1 MKGENLVG
9 MFKGE
14 FIMKKI
20 IYALLISSMALM
32 LASCGEKEEA
42 SEKEKTSSTSIS
54 ENSVDE
60 SSQSS
65 SSTSET
71 AEEPTYKKQIG
82 SEWSDWK
89 TDRRVWGTYDI
100 NMQCPYRYKDA
111 YHLANHLVT
120 IDASEKDNIL
130 FFFDADHS
138 YNYTN
143 EDGVIKEFPPANE
156 IHYEENFQSNLE
168 NQLISIDI
176 QYQYKTMKFNFDAE
190 EETVDMLSQKLIKR
204 TGVIDG
210 EKLPAH
216 SHNSSPTLRF
226 ISYTFLQNDSEHAN
240 DKNVAVCWIIMSE
253 CTDSETFQKMDDVMK
268 DMIESAQWEKEKV
281 N

>member
-1 MKGENLVG
+1 
-9 MFKGE
+9 
-14 FIMKKI
+14 MKKI
-20 IYALLISSMALM
+20 ICALLISSMALT
-32 LASCGEKEEA
+32 LAACGEKEEA
-42 SEKEKTSSTSIS
+42 SEKVTSSSSAVS
-54 ENSVDE
+54 ETSVDE

-82 SEWSDWK
+82 DEWSDWQTK
-89 TDRRVWGTYDI
+89 RRVWGTYEI

-111 YHLANHLVT
+111 YRLANYLVT

-130 FFFDADHS
+130 FFFDADYS
-138 YNYTN
+138 YNHGD

-156 IHYEENFQSNLE
+156 IHYEENFLSDLE
-168 NQLISIDI
+168 NQLMSIDI
-176 QYQYKTMKFNFDAE
+176 QYEYKTMKFDFDAE

-240 DKNVAVCWIIMSE
+240 GKNVAVCWIIMSE
-253 CTDSETFQKMDDVMK
+253 CTDSDTFQKMDDIMK
-268 DMIESAQWEKEKV
+268 DMIESAQWEKDKV